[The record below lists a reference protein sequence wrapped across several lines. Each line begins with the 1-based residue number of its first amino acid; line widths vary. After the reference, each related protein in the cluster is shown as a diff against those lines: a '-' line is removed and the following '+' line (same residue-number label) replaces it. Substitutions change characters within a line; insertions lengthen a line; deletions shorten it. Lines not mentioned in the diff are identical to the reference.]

1 MSIRHATLH
10 RSRGATIIKHFNQ
23 DDGTWT
29 DIPRCVEHE
38 PGVEEQIPG
47 LCPGVSGYCATGFLN
62 GRCRC
67 QKVPTGTKKKT
78 NPLTVKKKPDIQ
90 FRFDCTTGRDID
102 SICTADGTWAPYPTC
117 QVLHMSSIS
126 PSKTIRAKWKLE
138 LSLGRQTGSARWLWW
153 LPWSIW
159 WTKEQVSMMIAMI
172 AHKIVLVNDSIFN

>member
-10 RSRGATIIKHFNQ
+10 RAKSTTIIKHFNQ

-67 QKVPTGTKKKT
+67 QKVPTGTNKKT
-78 NPLTVKKKPDIQ
+78 NPLTLSRSQTSNSGLTAQLGEILIPFAQLMGPGRPTPLV
-90 FRFDCTTGRDID
+90 RYCT
-102 SICTADGTWAPYPTC
+102 CL
-117 QVLHMSSIS
+117 VS
-126 PSKTIRAKWKLE
+126 PLQKQLGPNE
-138 LSLGRQTGSARWLWW
+138 NLSYL
-153 LPWSIW
+153 
-159 WTKEQVSMMIAMI
+159 
-172 AHKIVLVNDSIFN
+172 